1 MLALDV
7 RAGMIVELEGQM
19 FQVRAA
25 EHRTGVGKRPGA
37 VRAQFQVRT
46 EGAVT
51 DRRFQAEEKQASG
64 DVERQLRELR
74 YQDGD
79 AFCFMD
85 STTFERPLILWRF
98 PDAGAT
104 LLQPGLRL
112 PVEAIGEEAIGVVAP
127 VGEVHVASTPPPMR
141 QRETSAPKQA
151 VRENG
156 LEVLVPLFIRES
168 ELIQIEGATGK
179 DLEGAKEPGK
189 K

>member
-1 MLALDV
+1 MLALGL
-7 RAGMIVELEGQM
+7 RAGMIVEIERQM

-25 EHRTGVGKRPGA
+25 EHCTGVGKRPGA
-37 VRAQFQVRT
+37 VRARFQART

-51 DRRFQAEEKQASG
+51 DRRFKAEEKQASG
-64 DVERQLRELR
+64 DVERQLSGLR

-79 AFCFMD
+79 AFCIMG
-85 STTFERPLILWRF
+85 STTFERPLIVWRV

-112 PVEAIGEEAIGVVAP
+112 PVETIGEKAIGVAAP
-127 VGEVHVASTPPPMR
+127 VGEVRVTFTSPPMR
-141 QRETSAPKQA
+141 QRETSAPRNA

-156 LEVLVPLFIRES
+156 LEVLVPLFIREG
-168 ELIQIEGATGK
+168 ELIEAATGK
-179 DLEGAKEPGK
+179 CLERIKEPGK